1 MSDIRTY
8 RKLRAQGARL
18 GRAGLSQR
26 VIHLVKEF
34 DGSYKGAM
42 VLAGRLQAIAHAAG
56 FDAYWSEKVNHGYHE
71 ETFDLTKFAPLPEEA
86 A

>member
-26 VIHLVKEF
+26 VIRLVAEF

-42 VLAGRLQAIAHAAG
+42 DLAGRLQAIAHAAS
-56 FDAYWSEKVNHGYHE
+56 FDSYWSEKVNHGYFE
-71 ETFDLTKFAPLPEEA
+71 ETFDLTKFEAQPEA
-86 A
+86 AE

>member
-8 RKLRAQGARL
+8 TKLRAEGERL

-26 VIHLVKEF
+26 VIALVAEF

-42 VLAGRLQAIAHAAG
+42 VLAGRLQAIAQAAKH
-56 FDAYWSEKVNHGYHE
+56 DDYWGEKVNHGYFE
-71 ETFDLTKFAPLPEEA
+71 EVYALTQIKAPELA
-86 A
+86 ST